1 MCRRSCDYV
10 TCDFFPC
17 FFARFNYFYYLCSTK
32 NNNNPKHNNP
42 IKSKIM
48 IIKHLQGGG
57 YRASFSRRMQC
68 VAVRHWSLI
77 AIVLL
82 TTALASCATQ
92 RKSELRVYDKV

>member
-1 MCRRSCDYV
+1 
-10 TCDFFPC
+10 
-17 FFARFNYFYYLCSTK
+17 
-32 NNNNPKHNNP
+32 
-42 IKSKIM
+42 M

>member
-1 MCRRSCDYV
+1 
-10 TCDFFPC
+10 
-17 FFARFNYFYYLCSTK
+17 
-32 NNNNPKHNNP
+32 
-42 IKSKIM
+42 M
-48 IIKHLQGGG
+48 IIKRLQGGG

-92 RKSELRVYDKV
+92 RKSELRVYDKVGNGAQL